1 MDSEKCLHRLR
12 RGTIEYA
19 ALVCLLSASSGAWSQ
34 DVAGGATA
42 TGGVDALESFIDEVG
57 TLTADFEQQ
66 IWTSDRQLFESAA
79 GTMSLK
85 RPNRFFWHYQT
96 PIETIVVADGEGLW
110 MYDVELAQV
119 SVTALA
125 DIAAA
130 SPAMLLSGDADL
142 RDGFD
147 VVQTYRLDG
156 SDWIKLAPKAAGA
169 DFSSVLIGFNGGLP
183 RHLEF
188 VDGLDQTTRIDFS
201 NVVVNAEI
209 ADDVFEF
216 EPPAGA
222 DVIGTL
228 E

>member
-12 RGTIEYA
+12 RGTINYA
-19 ALVCLLSASSGAWSQ
+19 AFACVFSVGTHAWSQ
-34 DVAGGATA
+34 EGTDVTA
-42 TGGVDALESFIDEVG
+42 ARGVDALEAFIDEVG
-57 TLTADFEQQ
+57 TLSADFEQE

-85 RPNRFFWHYQT
+85 RPNRFYWHYET
-96 PIETIVVADGEGLW
+96 PIETIVVADGKGLW

-119 SVTALA
+119 SVTPLA

-130 SPAMLLSGDADL
+130 SPAMLLSGDEDL

-147 VVQTYRLDG
+147 VVQMYHLDG
-156 SDWIKLAPKAAGA
+156 QDWIKLAPKAAGA
-169 DFSSVLIGFNGGLP
+169 DFSSILIAFSDGLP

-188 VDGLDQTTRIDFS
+188 VDGLDQTTRIEFS
-201 NVVVNAEI
+201 NVVVNAAI
-209 ADDVFEF
+209 GDAAFEF
-216 EPPAGA
+216 EPPAGT